1 MKKLLYVLLF
11 LSITSCSS
19 TEPPTV
25 PIKII
30 KNADAPF
37 VLKTLVKDI
46 DGVPWAIKILPDGN
60 FLISLREGALKLFN
74 PKTNALKN
82 IVGVPKVVA
91 ESQGGLLDLALHPE
105 FKTNKTIFISF
116 SGKFESMATT
126 KLASAIYDGEKLT
139 NVKEIFVA
147 LPAQKT
153 FHHYGSRIA
162 FDKKGH
168 LFLSIGERGQR
179 NLAQDLNA
187 HMGKIIRLN
196 LDGSIPNDNP
206 YVGKTGYKPEIWSY
220 GHRNP
225 QGLFYDSET
234 DELWVNEHGPKGGDE
249 INLVL
254 KAKNYGWPIATY
266 GREYYGPLITENTTL
281 PNVESPRH
289 VWLPSIAPSDLLI
302 YKSNAISSWKGH
314 FLSGALALEHLNL
327 VKVQKGKSVSEER
340 YLTELEERIR
350 SLAVDSDGRLIIGTD
365 GGMILQLSA
374 R

>member
-11 LSITSCSS
+11 LSVTSCSS

-37 VLKTLVKDI
+37 EVKILLKDI
-46 DGVPWAIKILPDGN
+46 DGVPWSIKILPDGN
-60 FLISLREGALKLFN
+60 LLISLREGKLKILN
-74 PKTNALKN
+74 PNSGELKN
-82 IVGVPKVVA
+82 ITGVPSVVSEIQA
-91 ESQGGLLDLALHPE
+91 GLLDVALHPKFVE
-105 FKTNKTIFISF
+105 NKIVYLSY
-116 SGKFESMATT
+116 SGKVGSKSTT
-126 KLASAIYDGEKLT
+126 KLLMAKLD
-139 NVKEIFVA
+139 NDKLINSKDIFVA
-147 LPAQKT
+147 IPAQNT
-153 FHHYGSRIA
+153 FFHYGSRIA
-162 FDKKGH
+162 FDGESH
-168 LFLSIGERGQR
+168 LFLSIGERRQR
-179 NLAQDLNA
+179 ALAQDLST
-187 HMGKIIRLN
+187 HMGKIIRIN
-196 LDGSIPNDNP
+196 LDGSIPKDNP
-206 YVGKTGYKPEIWSY
+206 FVEQKNAKPEIWSY

-225 QGLFYDSET
+225 QGIFYDRENG
-234 DELWVNEHGPKGGDE
+234 ELWVNEHGPKGGDE

-266 GREYYGPLITENTTL
+266 GREYYGPLITENTAL

-302 YKSNAISSWKGH
+302 YKSSAISSWKGH

-327 VKVQKGKSVSEER
+327 VKIQKGKSVSEER
-340 YLTELEERIR
+340 FLTELEERIR

-365 GGMILQLSA
+365 SGMILQLSA